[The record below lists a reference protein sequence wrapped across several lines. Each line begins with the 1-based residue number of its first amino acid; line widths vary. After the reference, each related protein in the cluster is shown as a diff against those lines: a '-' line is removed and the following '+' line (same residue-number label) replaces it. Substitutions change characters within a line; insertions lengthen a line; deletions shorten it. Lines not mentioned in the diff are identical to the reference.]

1 MSKMAT
7 IQNYLEN
14 VVDKKLDPNFQILF
28 NLQVSSFISRSIC

>member
-7 IQNYLEN
+7 IQKYLEN

-28 NLQVSSFISRSIC
+28 NLQVCTRHTILS